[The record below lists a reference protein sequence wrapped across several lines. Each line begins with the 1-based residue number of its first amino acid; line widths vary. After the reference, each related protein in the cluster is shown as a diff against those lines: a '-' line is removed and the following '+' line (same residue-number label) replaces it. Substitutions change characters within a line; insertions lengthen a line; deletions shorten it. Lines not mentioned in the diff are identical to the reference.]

1 MPGKDTMGS
10 NSTEKS
16 DWSSAWRA
24 VSRLAATQ
32 DTFESVT
39 PLHSP
44 AGQWTKSDADAAPA
58 SHVPV
63 TNPDLT
69 GAIAEIEKASEV
81 LRRSEPALEVGLPSL
96 PSATEGRSY
105 WSVWILIGTIWISAT
120 LVVASAAGAILYV
133 LG

>member
-1 MPGKDTMGS
+1 MPGKDTVGS

-32 DTFESVT
+32 DTLESVT
-39 PLHSP
+39 PPHSP
-44 AGQWTKSDADAAPA
+44 AGQWTKSDDDAASA
-58 SHVPV
+58 RHVPV
-63 TNPDLT
+63 IDHDLT
-69 GAIAEIEKASEV
+69 GAIAEIEKASAL

-96 PSATEGRSY
+96 PISTEGRSY
-105 WSVWILIGTIWISAT
+105 WSVWVLIGTIWISAT

>member
-44 AGQWTKSDADAAPA
+44 AGQWTKSDDDAASA
-58 SHVPV
+58 RHVPV
-63 TNPDLT
+63 TDHDLT
-69 GAIAEIEKASEV
+69 GAIAEIEKASEL

-105 WSVWILIGTIWISAT
+105 WSVSSSGRSGSQRRWS
-120 LVVASAAGAILYV
+120 
-133 LG
+133 